1 MKNTWKLI
9 VAFSLVGVISA
20 GIAVGTYSYLSQKH
34 GWSQSASQVF
44 NQPVSLASI
53 NSSAAENTD
62 FTVAAESSVHAVVHI
77 KSTTKV
83 ATSSSRG
90 RQYIDPFEF
99 FFGPGNGGG
108 FQRPD
113 PQPKTGFGSG
123 VIISTDGY
131 IVTNNHVV
139 EGADEISVTLNDN
152 RSYPAKLIGTDPETD
167 IALIKIEEK
176 GLPVIPF
183 GDSDKLKVGE
193 WVLAVG
199 NPFNLTST
207 VTAGIVSAKGRGNV
221 FPAGNSGVAMKIE
234 SFIQTDAAVNPGN
247 SGGALVNTRGELV
260 GINTAIY
267 SETGNFAGYS
277 FAVPI
282 SIVSKVSTDLKQHG
296 AVQRAIL
303 GVQIQD
309 ISVLKEIKPEVYEK
323 LKVKE
328 GAYVAGFAD
337 RSSAKESGVEEGDV
351 INEVN
356 DVRVKTVSELQEQIS
371 RYRPGD
377 KVKVGLQRGD
387 SKKTIT
393 VNLKNRQGNTDV
405 IKTSSAAELL
415 GAAFKPLTD
424 EAKKKQGIS
433 YGIEV
438 AGVTAGKFKEVGISK
453 GYIVMLVNDEKITSP
468 EVFDSLVEKML
479 RTSNED
485 KVLFIKGFYP
495 NGKTKY
501 YAVDLN
507 D

>member
-9 VAFSLVGVISA
+9 VAFSMVGIVSA
-20 GIAVGTYSYLSQKH
+20 GIAVGTYSYLNKKNTWNNNSTQF
-34 GWSQSASQVF
+34 F
-44 NQPVSLASI
+44 NQPVSYASL
-53 NSSAAENTD
+53 NAAAAENTD
-62 FTVAAESSVHAVVHI
+62 FTVAAESSIHAVVHI
-77 KSTTKV
+77 KSTAKAV
-83 ATSSSRG
+83 ASSSRN
-90 RQYIDPFEF
+90 RRMIDPFEF
-99 FFGPGNGGG
+99 FFGPGADG
-108 FQRPD
+108 FQRPE
-113 PQPKTGFGSG
+113 PQPRTGFGSG

-131 IVTNNHVV
+131 IVTNNHVID
-139 EGADEISVTLNDN
+139 GADEISVTLNN
-152 RSYPAKLIGTDPETD
+152 NKSYTAKLVGTDPETD

-176 GLPVIPF
+176 NLPVIPF

-221 FPAGNSGVAMKIE
+221 FPGGNSSPAMRIE

-247 SGGALVNTRGELV
+247 SGGALVNTKGELI

-282 SIVSKVSTDLKQHG
+282 SIVSKVATDLKQHG

-303 GVQIQD
+303 GVSIQN
-309 ISVLKEIKPEVYEK
+309 ISVLKEVDPEAAK
-323 LKVKE
+323 NLKVTE
-328 GAYVAGFAD
+328 GAYVADFAE
-337 RSSAKESGVEEGDV
+337 RSSAQEAGIEKGDV
-351 INEVN
+351 IIAVN
-356 DVRVKTVSELQEQIS
+356 DVSIKSVSELQEQVS

-377 KVKVGLQRGD
+377 KVKVTVQRGS
-387 SKKTIT
+387 SKKTLT

-405 IKTSSAAELL
+405 IKMSSSAELL
-415 GAAFKPLTD
+415 GVALKSLSD
-424 EAKKKQGIS
+424 EAKKQHRIN
-433 YGIEV
+433 YGVEV
-438 AGVTAGKFKEVGISK
+438 AGVTSGKFKEAGITK
-453 GYIVMLVNDEKITSP
+453 GYIIMLVNDQKISSP
-468 EVFDSLVEKML
+468 EAFDSLVEKML
-479 RTSNED
+479 RTSTGD

-507 D
+507 E